1 MSSILGNT
9 HAEQLEKLQR
19 IRCTKNNLLKNKQTT
34 EVVSHKE
41 RMSERGILKI
51 VSSSLKTAAI
61 RKISTPHA

>member
-1 MSSILGNT
+1 M
-9 HAEQLEKLQR
+9 HKEQSVKKK
-19 IRCTKNNLLKNKQTT
+19 KNKKQTT

-61 RKISTPHA
+61 RKKLISTPHA